1 MDEERFRELVG
12 EAIDSLPIEFA
23 KRLNNVAV
31 VVEDYPTVQKLR
43 KLRLPPWALLFGLY
57 EGVPQTKRGSYSGV
71 LPDKITIF
79 KNSIEK
85 VARDD
90 EEIKAQ
96 VRATVIHEIGHHFGL
111 SDEDLRR
118 KKERSS
124 LSVNFS
130 LAKPKR

>member
-1 MDEERFRELVG
+1 MDEKRFRELVG
-12 EAIDSLPIEFA
+12 EAIGSLPSEFL

-31 VVEDYPTVQKLR
+31 VVEDYSAVQQLR
-43 KLRLPPWALLFGLY
+43 KLRLPKWALVFGLY

-79 KNSIEK
+79 KNSIER
-85 VARDD
+85 VARSG

-96 VRATVIHEIGHHFGL
+96 VRTTVIHEIGHHFGL

-118 KKERSS
+118 K
-124 LSVNFS
+124 
-130 LAKPKR
+130 

>member
-1 MDEERFRELVG
+1 MDENRFRKLVG
-12 EAIDSLPIEFA
+12 EAIDSLPSEFL

-31 VVEDYPTVQKLR
+31 VVEDYPTVQQLR
-43 KLRLPPWALLFGLY
+43 KLKVSPRTILFGLY
-57 EGVPQTKRGSYSGV
+57 EGIPQTKRGSYSGV

-85 VARDD
+85 VARSS

-111 SDEDLRR
+111 SEEDLRR
-118 KKERSS
+118 K
-124 LSVNFS
+124 
-130 LAKPKR
+130 